1 VISRIPDIKDS
12 VFSHSALLSS
22 EFPMRELHL
31 DLETYSDV
39 DLKKYGVYPYSA
51 SPNFRILMMSWAF
64 DDDPVQVA
72 IGDLEIWEALGD
84 VLTDPNVIK
93 IAHNAQFERVCLSR
107 WLGMPHDEL
116 LPVEEW
122 HDTAAVA
129 AQRGYPRKL
138 MPLSLALGGEK
149 KDEAGTRLINMF
161 CVPQA
166 KFHHE
171 RAYLPSEKPED
182 WAAFLEYN
190 RQDTVTSR
198 DVHRRLGWFPTERE
212 RDIYRVDQRIN
223 DRGIKFDRT
232 LAEAAEEET
241 EENYRQDGEE
251 LIRITGVSTAGALQQ
266 IRDWLA
272 TKGVDLPDMKAE
284 TIEAALEQNG
294 MDPQARRVLVLRQNL
309 ALVAVKKFGAALEAG
324 GEDDR
329 LRGQFMY
336 HGAHT
341 GRWTGRSVQLHNMP
355 REQFEKKDEHGEKKP
370 DYQAMSGAVLD
381 LLMGF
386 PANTLTM
393 KKLVR
398 SMLLLD
404 GSVVDYASIE
414 ARVIAWLFDELWAL
428 TAFRGGRD
436 IYVETA
442 KMMAT
447 ALGRATS
454 FTRSE
459 GKVAV
464 LALGFQ
470 GSINS
475 LRVMGAR
482 GKDEELLQIVRGWR
496 AANENIVDGWAAVGQ
511 AFMKGGKVGRFIN
524 IEADGQDRRIT
535 LPSGRAIEYHGY
547 KTVWVDTLYGR
558 KAAPSF
564 IDPQKGIR
572 TRTYGGRLTENIV
585 QGVARDVLADALVRL
600 DREGLRPVGHV
611 HDEALCE
618 NRDLDRVMKVMLEQ
632 PDWAPG
638 LPIDGAGFTTYRYM
652 KGV

>member
-1 VISRIPDIKDS
+1 
-12 VFSHSALLSS
+12 
-22 EFPMRELHL
+22 MRELHL
-31 DLETYSDV
+31 DIESYSDV

-51 SPNFRILMMSWAF
+51 SPNFKMLMCSWAF

-72 IGDLEIWEALGD
+72 VGGLEIMEAFGD
-84 VLTDPNVIK
+84 ALTDPDVIK
-93 IAHNAQFERVCLSR
+93 IAQNAAFERVCFSR
-107 WLGMPHDEL
+107 WLGLPHDEF

-129 AQRGYPRKL
+129 AQRGYPRSL
-138 MPLSLALGGEK
+138 MPLSIALGGEK
-149 KDEAGTRLINMF
+149 KDEAGTRLINLF
-161 CVPQA
+161 CVP
-166 KFHHE
+166 KKEFNYT
-171 RAYLPSEKPED
+171 RAFLPEEKPAE
-182 WAAFLEYN
+182 WIEFCEYN

-198 DVHRRLGWFPTERE
+198 YVHRTLGWFPTERE
-212 RDIYRVDQRIN
+212 QEIYRTDQRIN
-223 DRGIKFDRT
+223 DRGIKFDRA

-241 EENYRQDGEE
+241 EENYRRDGEE
-251 LIRITGVSTAGALQQ
+251 LVRITGVSTAGALQQ

-284 TIEAALEQNG
+284 TIEEALEQNG
-294 MDPQARRVLVLRQNL
+294 LDPQARRVLVLRQNL

-355 REQFEKKDEHGEKKP
+355 REQFEYKDEHGEKHP
-370 DYQAMSGAVLD
+370 DMTAMMAAVVD
-381 LLMGF
+381 LLLGF
-386 PANTLTM
+386 SADTRTM

-398 SMLLLD
+398 AMLLLD

-414 ARVIAWLFDELWAL
+414 ARVIAWIFDETWAL
-428 TAFRGGRD
+428 EAFRANRD

-442 KMMAT
+442 RMMAT
-447 ALGRATS
+447 ALGRSTP

-470 GSINS
+470 GAVNS
-475 LRVMGAR
+475 LRVMGAKGR
-482 GKDEELLQIVRGWR
+482 DEELLQIVQGWR
-496 AANENIVDGWAAVGQ
+496 AANSNIQDGWAEVGQ

-524 IEADGQDRRIT
+524 IEADGSDRRII

-547 KTVWVDTLYGR
+547 RTVWVDTPYGR
-558 KAAPSF
+558 KPAPTF
-564 IDPQKGIR
+564 IDPQKGFR
-572 TRTYGGRLTENIV
+572 SRTYGGRLSENIV
-585 QGVARDVLADALVRL
+585 QGIARDVMADALVRL
-600 DREGLRPVGHV
+600 DHAGLRPVGHV
-611 HDEALCE
+611 HDEILAE
-618 NRDLDRVMKVMLEQ
+618 SRDLELVKSIMIEQ
-632 PDWAPG
+632 PSWAPG

-652 KGV
+652 KG